1 MFGKRNQN
9 CRNSIFQLIEILIH
23 MIGVFGV
30 VGIYDNNSGKMVMM
44 TKLCCFE
51 KKILFGK
58 KITIFFLISFLI
70 RFAIEKFFTDFLIKC
85 IVSTKSKILTK
96 KTSFSIF

>member
-51 KKILFGK
+51 KKNTFWK
-58 KITIFFLISFLI
+58 KKLQYFF
-70 RFAIEKFFTDFLIKC
+70 
-85 IVSTKSKILTK
+85 
-96 KTSFSIF
+96 